1 MIKNVIANYISK
13 LWVFASI
20 YLFIP
25 IYIKFLG
32 VESYGVINFYTV
44 ILSIL
49 LFADAGLSATLSR
62 EFARSTDRIYSRNLL
77 HTIERLY
84 FVIIGV
90 IIIALI
96 FFSDTIVEKY
106 LHSNLIPKEKLSIC
120 VKLMGVGIAFQ
131 FITTLY
137 YSGLM
142 GLQKQVLANTINV
155 FWSFFR
161 TGIVLVLLYIY
172 PSLYTFFI
180 WQIISNIIFFLIMR
194 LQLWKEIKADHS
206 PQFKFEIIKTV
217 GKFALGMMAMSI
229 ISSLN
234 TQVDKLVVSKYL
246 SLEQFGLYSLAAVI
260 SQISILVITPLSM
273 AILPNLTKHVEE
285 KKFDEIKKIFNL
297 NSYVVSTIVSITTIA
312 LLMFTKEIIYI
323 WTGNEFISKSLEII
337 VKVLLL
343 GSSFLALQFMPYILA
358 ISNGHTKTN
367 IKMGIVTVIIIIPS
381 LIYCINK
388 FGLIG
393 ATYPWLILNFISTFC
408 LGYFILKMFMK
419 GEFNTWLF
427 KNTILPFVIS
437 GIPGFIIYYLTKD
450 MKKGIYVIGY
460 CIVFGLSALFCNL
473 LAYNFLNKKNRITF
487 NFVNK

>member
-1 MIKNVIANYISK
+1 MVKNIVANYISK

-25 IYIKFLG
+25 LYIKFLG

-62 EFARSTDRIYSRNLL
+62 EFARSTDRIYTRNLL
-77 HTIERLY
+77 YTIERLY
-84 FVIIGV
+84 FFIIFF
-90 IIIALI
+90 IIIALF
-96 FFSDTIVEKY
+96 FFSDIIVDKF
-106 LHSNLIPKEKLSIC
+106 LHSNLISKEKLSIC

-161 TGIVLVLLYIY
+161 TGIVIVFLYFY

-180 WQIISNIIFFLIMR
+180 WQIVSNFVFFLIMR
-194 LQLWKEIKADHS
+194 LQLWKEIKDIHI
-206 PQFKFEIIKTV
+206 PQFKLIIIKTV
-217 GKFALGMMAMSI
+217 GTFALGMMAMSI

-234 TQVDKLVVSKYL
+234 SQVDKLVVSKYL
-246 SLEQFGLYSLAAVI
+246 SLEQFGLYSLAGVI

-273 AILPNLTKHVEE
+273 AILPNLTKHVEN
-285 KKFDEIKKIFNL
+285 KNFVEIKKIFTQ
-297 NSYVVSTIVSITTIA
+297 NSYIVATIVSITTIS
-312 LLMFTKEIIYI
+312 LMMFTKEIIYI

-381 LIYCINK
+381 LIYCIHK

-393 ATYPWLILNFISTFC
+393 ATYPWLILNFISTFY
-408 LGYFILKMFMK
+408 LGYFVLNKFMK

-427 KNTILPFVIS
+427 KNTLLPFIISSIPAVIVY
-437 GIPGFIIYYLTKD
+437 FLTKD
-450 MKKGIYVIGY
+450 MQKGIYVLIY
-460 CIVFGLSALFCNL
+460 CVIFGFLALICNL
-473 LAYNFLNKKNRITF
+473 LVYNFLNKKDKIIF
-487 NFVNK
+487 NFINK